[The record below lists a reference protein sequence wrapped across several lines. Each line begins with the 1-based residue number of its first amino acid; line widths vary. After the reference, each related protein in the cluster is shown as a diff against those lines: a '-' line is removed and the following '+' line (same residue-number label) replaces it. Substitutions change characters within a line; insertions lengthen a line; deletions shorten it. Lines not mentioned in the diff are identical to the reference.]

1 MPNKLRKQR
10 GKMLYNNDWINRNL
24 NKYKTL
30 ILWTEQRL
38 DRLTELTDD
47 ESEGIKSII
56 KWFFEIN
63 RELWNSQTSVLAELM
78 VLKGLTSQQ
87 RQLRKSVT
95 ENALNKNKAVYS
107 KVKREEKRLE
117 PVCKL
122 NYDQK
127 GHWVNEFCKLCN
139 FNGFKL

>member
-1 MPNKLRKQR
+1 MPNKLRRQR

-107 KVKREEKRLE
+107 KVKREEKRL
-117 PVCKL
+117 
-122 NYDQK
+122 
-127 GHWVNEFCKLCN
+127 
-139 FNGFKL
+139 